1 MLFRSENKRVSNDKR
16 IIFNACSDC
25 LYLCM
30 PEISRFYGIIVFM
43 FFNDHNPPHFK
54 VKYSEFEANILI
66 ENGSIL
72 NGDLPISK
80 LKLVSAWAEIHK
92 DELLQ
97 MWNSKN
103 FHKIEPLR

>member
-1 MLFRSENKRVSNDKR
+1 
-16 IIFNACSDC
+16 
-25 LYLCM
+25 M
-30 PEISRFYGIIVFM
+30 PEISIFYGIIIYM

-66 ENGSIL
+66 ENGTIL

-80 LKLVSAWAEIHK
+80 LKLVAAWAEIHK
-92 DELLQ
+92 EELLQ
-97 MWNSKN
+97 MWNSKD

>member
-1 MLFRSENKRVSNDKR
+1 
-16 IIFNACSDC
+16 
-25 LYLCM
+25 M

-54 VKYSEFEANILI
+54 VKYAEFEANIVI

-80 LKLVSAWAEIHK
+80 LKLVIAWAEIHK
-92 DELLQ
+92 RELLE
-97 MWNSKN
+97 MWNSKD